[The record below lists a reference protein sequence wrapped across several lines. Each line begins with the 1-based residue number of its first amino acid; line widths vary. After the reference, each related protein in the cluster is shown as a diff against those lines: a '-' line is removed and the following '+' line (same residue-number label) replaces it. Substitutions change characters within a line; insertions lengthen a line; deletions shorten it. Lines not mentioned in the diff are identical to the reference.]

1 MKIPNGPRVDWWL
14 FVPAFLI
21 SLAGLIT
28 MNSFSG
34 AQHFFVRQCIW
45 ILIAVIVFF
54 VANSID
60 WRFLRKTQVL
70 VPLFLG
76 TLFVL
81 ALLFVLGHVSN
92 GAKSWFALGGLAF
105 QPSDPAKIVLILIL
119 AKYFSRRHTEIA
131 NVRHIIVSGVY
142 ALLVFILVFFQ
153 PDFGGA
159 VIIFGIW
166 LGMVLVS
173 GISKKHLL
181 IVATTALVVVSG
193 LWIGVFKP
201 YQKERILTFM
211 HPLSDIHG
219 AGYNAYQSTIAVGS
233 GQILGKGI
241 GEGSQSKLLFL
252 PEYQTDFIFASFA
265 EEWGFVGTLLLLA
278 LAFALLFRIVDNAK
292 RASTNFESLF
302 GLGLAILFTIHIFI
316 HAGMNMGLLPVT
328 GIVFPFMSYGGSHLL
343 TEWLSLGI
351 LSSMNRQSRGARIE
365 RA

>member
-1 MKIPNGPRVDWWL
+1 MSDVRSKVDWWL

-34 AQHFFVRQCIW
+34 AQHFFVRQVVW
-45 ILIAVIVFF
+45 ICVSVAIFF
-54 VANSID
+54 GAHFID
-60 WRFLRKTQVL
+60 WRFLRRTRVL
-70 VPLFLG
+70 VPIFIA

-81 ALLFVLGHVSN
+81 LLLFVLGHVSN
-92 GAKSWFALGGLAF
+92 GAKSWFSIGGFAL
-105 QPSDPAKIVLILIL
+105 QPSDPAKVVLILIL

-131 NVRHIIVSGVY
+131 NIRHIIVSGVY
-142 ALLVFILVFFQ
+142 ALLIFILVFLQ

-159 VIIFGIW
+159 VIIFAIW

-181 IVATTALVVVSG
+181 VVAAVAIVCVGG
-193 LWIGVFKP
+193 LWVGVFKP
-201 YQKERILTFM
+201 YQSARILTFL

-252 PEYQTDFIFASFA
+252 PEYQTDFIFAAFA
-265 EEWGFVGTLLLLA
+265 EEWGFVGTLLLLI
-278 LAFALLFRIVDNAK
+278 LAFALLYRIVENSE

-302 GLGLAILFTIHIFI
+302 GLGLVILYTVHILI

-351 LSSMNRQSRGARIE
+351 LSSMKGQGLSTRTSQT
-365 RA
+365 